1 MIIYPFASYLIF
13 RYTYQ
18 LKNNSAAVDPWCL
31 NNYNV
36 SIDEAFQW
44 EPQETEM
51 FATHI
56 ACSFLAYVFSWLACF
71 MSLHKYGLLLPVMLA
86 TPASLGIILL
96 MTNLNAD
103 VGFHMDG
110 LFVINSTG
118 IAVNLAQNNLSF
130 WSLAFLFAAL
140 LWVGQI
146 AITTHRLW
154 KSKNTI
160 LATDEDMF
168 VRPYYNSILLEQY
181 LILNKDIMKRK
192 YRLNNN
198 RPTVFICSTMYRED
212 VVEMTQMLR
221 SLRRVAKHYKS
232 ERISVANTN
241 DLERITKFESHVFF
255 DGGCKGDEILPFA
268 VQLLSLIHETL
279 GVNLDQ
285 ANRRQTPYGC
295 RLEWKIETDDD
306 RTNGM
311 PFYVH
316 LKDNQK
322 VKNKK
327 RWSQVMYMNYI
338 INYRAQND
346 NLDLDNTFILTT
358 DADIDFKAESAIV
371 LLDMLARDF
380 HVGAVSARTHPK
392 GYGPLYWYQV
402 FDYAIGHWLQK
413 PAEHIFGCVLCCPGC
428 FSLFRCSAL
437 KDCLETYSEEVT
449 NAFDF
454 LTKDMGE
461 DRWLCTLL
469 VEKCWRLDYCA
480 ISNDE
485 TYSPVDFDEFFK
497 QRRRWIPSTVANL
510 WLLISSAKK
519 ITRRNTSINV
529 LFIVYQIFIIL
540 STIIAPATVIL
551 IMSSGLKAF
560 DCGSQTA
567 VIISLL
573 VIGVLYG
580 LVCVFTSD
588 RTQLDIAKILT
599 ILFSIV
605 MVVAFVGIVKAV
617 VNDIQNVFNT
627 TGQRA
632 LCGESIHR
640 GGLPV
645 AASTIYFGF
654 FGICYTV
661 TAILHYREFLSL
673 AHVIWYLLG
682 LPAGYLILLVYSA
695 ANLNSRSWGT
705 REVKSDKDKDL
716 FNIIYSNLKNV
727 ITSCL
732 QRRTQSEASKDNE
745 SARKMMRKKMTWK
758 NQKRKWMPPNNQV
771 TINFMVFFIVQL
783 YCIIALEPIA
793 LEPAEVTPR
802 VRQHDWLHHWL
813 QFKCKNCL
821 VSFRLLS
828 LSVSITL

>member
-1 MIIYPFASYLIF
+1 
-13 RYTYQ
+13 
-18 LKNNSAAVDPWCL
+18 
-31 NNYNV
+31 
-36 SIDEAFQW
+36 
-44 EPQETEM
+44 
-51 FATHI
+51 
-56 ACSFLAYVFSWLACF
+56 

-181 LILNKDIMKRK
+181 LILNRDVTIRNHKLEENGSR
-192 YRLNNN
+192 
-198 RPTVFICSTMYRED
+198 VFICSTMFREKSK
-212 VVEMTQMLR
+212 EMKQMLR

-232 ERISVANTN
+232 ERKTTN
-241 DLERITKFESHVFF
+241 IHKTTRFESHIFF

-268 VQLLSLIHETL
+268 VQLFSLIPETL
-279 GVNLDQ
+279 GVDLDQ
-285 ANRRQTPYGC
+285 VIKIKTPYGC
-295 RLEWKIETDDD
+295 RLEWMIEADDD
-306 RTNGM
+306 TTNGM

-371 LLDMLARDF
+371 LLDMLACDF

-392 GYGPLYWYQV
+392 GSGPFYWYQV

-413 PAEHIFGCVLCCPGC
+413 PAEHILGCVLCCPGC

-437 KDCLETYSEEVT
+437 ADCLDTYSSEVT
-449 NAFDF
+449 GAFDF

-469 VEKCWRLDYCA
+469 VENSWRLDYCA

-485 TYSPVDFDEFFK
+485 TYCPEDFDEFFK

-510 WLLISSAKK
+510 WLLISSAKN
-519 ITRRNTSINV
+519 ITRKNTSINV
-529 LFIVYQIFIIL
+529 LFVVYQIFIIL
-540 STIIAPATVIL
+540 STVIAPATVIM
-551 IMSSGLKAF
+551 IVSSSLA
-560 DCGSQTA
+560 SYHIPQMA
-567 VIISLL
+567 VMIPL
-573 VIGVLYG
+573 VFVSVLYG
-580 LVCVFTSD
+580 LACVFTSQ
-588 RTQLDIAKILT
+588 TVQLDLAKILT
-599 ILFSIV
+599 LLSTII
-605 MVVAFVGIVKAV
+605 MVVVVVGIMKAAV
-617 VNDIQNVFNT
+617 EDILHLFDPRELVLTDAHDTQKILAYYRKSPNCTSYCKDLITLGLASNGT
-627 TGQRA
+627 PKPMEASR
-632 LCGESIHR
+632 E
-640 GGLPV
+640 GLPV
-645 AASTIYFGF
+645 ASSTF
-654 FGICYTV
+654 YTGLYAISFTI
-661 TAILHYREFLSL
+661 TALLHYQEFFCLVQIL
-673 AHVIWYLLG
+673 WYLLG
-682 LPAGYLILLVYSA
+682 LPAGYLILLIYSA

-705 REVKSDKDKDL
+705 REVKSDKDKENVYTIVYSGLKKAFDYCSRRPQPPEPCQDNEEKSDKEQL
-716 FNIIYSNLKNV
+716 EEPGIYSANFLNL
-727 ITSCL
+727 IFFLHLHRSSSCPGAN
-732 QRRTQSEASKDNE
+732 RS
-745 SARKMMRKKMTWK
+745 
-758 NQKRKWMPPNNQV
+758 
-771 TINFMVFFIVQL
+771 
-783 YCIIALEPIA
+783 Y
-793 LEPAEVTPR
+793 
-802 VRQHDWLHHWL
+802 
-813 QFKCKNCL
+813 
-821 VSFRLLS
+821 
-828 LSVSITL
+828 LSVVGHLAKRSALCCEQLL